1 MTLSEIAYEVFNR
14 NGGGVMSTIEIAE
27 QASKI
32 FYNEIGDDIAK
43 LKNKFSSAL
52 SSDIKR
58 KKFKSNFKRIKNKRG
73 GYQQGKYKLKVTKK
87 PAPPLLPLPEISTQ
101 YTGKA
106 GEHAVLSE
114 LLFYGYNAS
123 IMTVDD
129 GIDIVASKDNHYF
142 HIQVKTSSAKTKK
155 DEFSFKIEQERFK
168 QKFSG
173 NTFYIFV
180 MRRTDDSRYFNDFI
194 VLSSPEVKSLID
206 RQIIKNSPNLSFRI
220 KVEKPYKYMLNTKE
234 DIAYSVNK
242 FNRIM

>member
-1 MTLSEIAYEVFNR
+1 MTLSEIAYEVLNN
-14 NGGGVMSTIEIAE
+14 NGGGIMSTLEIAE
-27 QASKI
+27 HAVKM
-32 FYNEIGDDIAK
+32 FYHEVGDDSES
-43 LKNKFSSAL
+43 LKNKFSSAI
-52 SSDIKR
+52 STDMKR
-58 KKFKSNFKRIKNKRG
+58 KKSKSNFRRIKNKRG
-73 GYQQGKYKLKVTKK
+73 GYQQGKYKLKILKK
-87 PAPPLLPLPEISTQ
+87 PAPPLAPLPNITKQ

-129 GIDIVASKDNHYF
+129 GIDIVASKDNQYF

-155 DEFSFKIEQERFK
+155 DEFSFSVKQERFN

-173 NTFYIFV
+173 KTFYVFV
-180 MRRTDDSRYFNDFI
+180 MRRSDGSRYFNDFI

-206 RQIIKNSPNLSFRI
+206 RQIIKKTASLSFRI
-220 KVEKPYKYMLNTKE
+220 RVEKPYKYILNKKE